1 MLHSWSARLQCFL
14 VLLPQTHFGC
24 LAAGA
29 NATTAANSST
39 AANTSHTVA
48 ANTTAA
54 PLDVGQ
60 LLLQSLGGITIPVT
74 NASLNGTTTR
84 AASVDGSCQRDL
96 DCKSVCQSVVCGPL
110 QSTADRINC
119 AATSATRAVCGLQ
132 CHRTYQRCRC
142 LDGAALLRTGVCAP
156 QGNVS
161 DSNCTGNTQL
171 VLFAS
176 LKPSPEFSHEHI
188 ANGAASDALV
198 TVLRRCLAGVFR
210 LDVQDIVPRSNP
222 AAQLTA
228 GTNMAGGLL
237 FADVRFVFCVANRSL
252 EDIYSPTE
260 LETQLSA
267 EAKHYAVLDGGSL
280 TVLSFGRES
289 STTIG
294 ATEGQGAQG
303 GEGAG
308 AGQTNFLEESWWLIF
323 LIVLASIP
331 LIAAL
336 FVLIRCYLRRCQS
349 HTVVP
354 MDGSAE
360 EERKLPSEPPPKD
373 IPPGPHPRE
382 PDRVRMEQRFKP
394 DDHDFENCVKV
405 LRGEMLDVLADK
417 GSWLYV
423 RRFLEP
429 DQKGFV
435 PESHVSWMDGAEERR
450 PAAFRKAAAPSSL
463 SSEKETSD
471 NGCLDRL
478 KKMMGGG
485 FGDSADDDG
494 NVDDDDKVQPMGLMS
509 PSSNAGERLLKEKP
523 SKGAASE
530 ENHFLPGSIEDD
542 EPPRPQLLA
551 PDPPDNLEAL
561 GADGGP
567 SEFLHEGDRIML
579 TGLSAVELN
588 GKTGVVQGD
597 AVNGRVPVKLGDSG
611 RSISVKV
618 ENLVRE
624 FVAGDRIVLT
634 GLSAAELNGKAGV
647 VQGRVANGR
656 ISVQLDEA
664 GRCISVK
671 ASNLTREAPSLPN
684 GTDGGE
690 VPESMQQMWEQQ
702 WLLWQQQQGE
712 QALQQ
717 NLQQQWDQ
725 QLQQQLLQQHLQW
738 QHQVQAQQMQQQQ
751 QQYSQIVMEQQWRQ
765 QQLEFE
771 EQRRSHMTQQRR
783 TEQQQYLQYLR
794 SQQQQLR
801 QRKEQI
807 IRDNPDEAK
816 KWQASAPKI
825 AHVGIAGSKPA
836 PSLGGGPKL
845 DRAPSFSDDTIGVPG
860 SPAGLKRTPSFSD
873 NLDEPASRPDS
884 NAGSRV
890 PSKTPSFTDQI
901 MEMSTPSKDAPVRS
915 PSFSDLLATLSLIH
929 I

>member
-1 MLHSWSARLQCFL
+1 MLL
-14 VLLPQTHFGC
+14 LLPQTHFGC
-24 LAAGA
+24 LAAGT
-29 NATTAANSST
+29 NASMAANIST
-39 AANTSHTVA
+39 ATNTSDMVA

-60 LLLQSLGGITIPVT
+60 LLLQSLGNMTITLT

-96 DCKSVCQSVVCGPL
+96 DCKSVCQSIVCGPL
-110 QSTADRINC
+110 QSTTDRINC
-119 AATSATRAVCGLQ
+119 AASSATRAVCNLQ
-132 CHRTYQRCRC
+132 CHHTYQRCHC
-142 LDGAALLRTGVCAP
+142 LEGGVLLSNGVCAP

-161 DSNCTGNTQL
+161 ESNCTEDIQL

-188 ANGAASDALV
+188 ANRVASHALV
-198 TVLRRCLAGVFR
+198 TMLRRCLAGVFS
-210 LDVQDIVPRSNP
+210 LDIQDIIPRSSP
-222 AAQLTA
+222 AARLTA
-228 GTNMAGGLL
+228 GTNMPGGLL
-237 FADVRFVFCVANRSL
+237 FADVRFSFCVTNRSL
-252 EDIYSPTE
+252 QDVYSPTE
-260 LETQLSA
+260 LEMKLSA

-280 TVLSFGRES
+280 TVLSFGREA

-294 ATEGQGAQG
+294 ETTGQGADG

-308 AGQTNFLEESWWLIF
+308 ASQSDFLAENWWLIL
-323 LIVLASIP
+323 LIVVASIP
-331 LIAAL
+331 LIATV
-336 FVLIRCYLRRCQS
+336 FVLIRCYLHRCQS

-360 EERKLPSEPPPKD
+360 EERKLPGEPPPKD

-394 DDHDFENCVKV
+394 EDHDFENCVKV

-423 RRFLEP
+423 RRCLEP

-435 PESHVSWMDGAEERR
+435 PESLVSWMDGAEERR
-450 PAAFRKAAAPSSL
+450 PAAFQKAAAPSP
-463 SSEKETSD
+463 SSEEATGIK
-471 NGCLDRL
+471 GWLDRL
-478 KKMMGGG
+478 KKMLRSTD
-485 FGDSADDDG
+485 GDSADD
-494 NVDDDDKVQPMGLMS
+494 VDDDDKVQPMGPMS
-509 PSSNAGERLLKEKP
+509 PSSNAGERLLEEKP
-523 SKGAASE
+523 SKGSASE
-530 ENHFLPGSIEDD
+530 ENHFLPGSVEDD
-542 EPPRPQLLA
+542 EPRRPQLLA

-561 GADGGP
+561 GADAGP
-567 SEFLHEGDRIML
+567 LEFHEGDRIML

-656 ISVQLDEA
+656 ISVELDEA
-664 GRCISVK
+664 DRCISVK
-671 ASNLTREAPSLPN
+671 ATNLSREAPSLPN

-702 WLLWQQQQGE
+702 WMLWQQEGE
-712 QALQQ
+712 KASQQ
-717 NLQQQWDQ
+717 NLQQQWEQ
-725 QLQQQLLQQHLQW
+725 QLQQQLQHTQW
-738 QHQVQAQQMQQQQ
+738 QQQVQAQQMQQQQ
-751 QQYSQIVMEQQWRQ
+751 QQYAQIVMEQQWRQ

-794 SQQQQLR
+794 SQQHQLR

-807 IRDNPDEAK
+807 LQENPDEAK
-816 KWQASAPKI
+816 KWQASAPK
-825 AHVGIAGSKPA
+825 VGIAGSKPA
-836 PSLGGGPKL
+836 PSLGGPKL
-845 DRAPSFSDDTIGVPG
+845 DRAPSFSDDAMGVSG

-873 NLDEPASRPDS
+873 NLDEPAGRLDS
-884 NAGSRV
+884 DAGSRA

-901 MEMSTPSKDAPVRS
+901 MEISTASKDAPVRS
-915 PSFSDLLATLSLIH
+915 PSFSDLATTQGDGAAEQEGELQRSPSFSDLL
-929 I
+929 